1 MRWAGRKCLPCAPG
15 KKVTSTRPQ
24 LSRRGADALD
34 AAHGQATWNAH
45 MARYKARSVLTV
57 FVQHV
62 M

>member
-1 MRWAGRKCLPCAPG
+1 M
-15 KKVTSTRPQ
+15 TSTRPQ